1 MLLKR
6 YTSLARGTRPSTVLT
21 TDHVRVDMLST
32 SVSETPVEAS
42 VLVMLDIKM
51 QRKISWATVWAC

>member
-6 YTSLARGTRPSTVLT
+6 YTSLARGTRPSTVL

-51 QRKISWATVWAC
+51 QRKISWATVWVC